1 MDRQQQPPQQPGQ
14 PRDPFAD
21 NPLFQAAFGHAQ
33 KAALDATMQGQ
44 DPYRA
49 ALQAAQAGVRQA
61 AQPDPSQPG
70 GGNLQKVQQHLMQLH
85 PEMSPDQ
92 ALAIAHQALPR
103 LVAGG
108 GGQGV
113 T

>member
-49 ALQAAQAGVRQA
+49 ALQAAQQGVRQA

-70 GGNLQKVQQHLMQLH
+70 GANLQKIAQHLQQLH

-92 ALAIAHQALPR
+92 ALAVAHQVMPR
-103 LVAGG
+103 LG
-108 GGQGV
+108 GGQGMQ
-113 T
+113 